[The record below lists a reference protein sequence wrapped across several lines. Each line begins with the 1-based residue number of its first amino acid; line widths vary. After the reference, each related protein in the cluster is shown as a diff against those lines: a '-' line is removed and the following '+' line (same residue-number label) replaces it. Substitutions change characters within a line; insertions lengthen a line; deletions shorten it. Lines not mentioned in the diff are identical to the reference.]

1 MSIEHEHAV
10 IGALLKNSSAIDEID
25 LTPDDFEI
33 ESYRLVYQ
41 TIIDTLANNQIADVL
56 TVASRLDKTNAGE
69 AWLHFVGTAAKDC
82 VSTANISGYAKL
94 LKSESVNRQAKTI
107 AADLLNQIDVS
118 QDSGVTVDDA
128 VRRLMELSATRQ
140 NNECSISQALKKS
153 LEMIEQAA
161 ENEGTVGIP
170 TGIDKLDEVLG
181 GFHDSD
187 LYVIAARPAMGK
199 TAFLLNLTNNHNE
212 QVGVISAEQP
222 AEQLGIR
229 LIAING
235 KVNAQK
241 MRTGNMDDFEYTKL
255 SSAVSRLHTNNNIW
269 INDKSGIGIL
279 ELIRQARKWK
289 HQHNIKALYIDYIQ
303 RIKWTDQRIAKWE
316 QVGNVVGALKE
327 LARDL
332 DIPVIAL
339 AQVNREVEKRS
350 DRRPGMGDI
359 ANSSEIEKEADVIM
373 TLYRDEVYNEQTDQA
388 GIMEVNVC
396 KNRHGPTGY
405 IRTVWV
411 SKYMRVENYAH
422 QLESVK

>member
-41 TIIDTLANNQIADVL
+41 TIIDTVANNQIADVL
-56 TVASRLDKTNAGE
+56 TVASRLDKTNPDGQ
-69 AWLHFVGTAAKDC
+69 WLHFVGTAAKDC
-82 VSTANISGYAKL
+82 VTTANISGYAKL
-94 LKSESVNRQAKTI
+94 LKAESVNRQAKVI
-107 AADLLNQIDVS
+107 AADLLNQIDTS
-118 QDSGVTVDDA
+118 QDSGLTVDDA

-140 NNECSISQALKKS
+140 NNEFSISQVLKKS
-153 LEMIEQAA
+153 LAMIEEA
-161 ENEGTVGIP
+161 EENDGTVGIP

-199 TAFLLNLTNNHNE
+199 TAFLLNLTNNHSE

-241 MRTGNMDDFEYTKL
+241 MRTGNMDEYEYTKL
-255 SSAVSRLHTNNNIW
+255 SSSVSRLHTNNNIW

-339 AQVNREVEKRS
+339 AQVNREVEKRA

-373 TLYRDEVYNEQTDQA
+373 TLYRDEVYNEQTEQA

-411 SKYMRVENYAH
+411 SKYMRVENYAA
-422 QLESVK
+422 QLE

>member
-1 MSIEHEHAV
+1 MSLQHEKAV

-25 LTPDDFEI
+25 LTPVDFEH

-41 TIIDTLANNQIADVL
+41 TIIDLIAGNQIADVL
-56 TVASRLDKTNAGE
+56 TVASRLDKTNPGE
-69 AWLHFVGTAAKDC
+69 TWLHFVGTAAKDC
-82 VSTANISGYAKL
+82 VTAANIAGHAKL
-94 LKSESVNRQAKTI
+94 VKTDSTNRQAKGI
-107 AADLLNQIDVS
+107 CAELLNEIDTA
-118 QDSGVTVDDA
+118 QDSALSVDDA
-128 VRRLMELSATRQ
+128 VRKLMELSVTRQ
-140 NNECSISQALKKS
+140 NHECSISQALRKS
-153 LEMIEQAA
+153 LEMIEEAE

-170 TGIDKLDEVLG
+170 TGIKKLDEVLG

-199 TAFLLNLTNNHNE
+199 TAFLLNLANSHNE
-212 QVGVISAEQP
+212 QIGIISAEQP

-241 MRTGNMDDFEYTKL
+241 MRTGNMDDYEYTKL
-255 SSAVSRLHTNNNIW
+255 SSSVSRLHTNNNIW

-289 HQHNIKALYIDYIQ
+289 HQHNIKALYVDYIQ
-303 RIKWTDQRIAKWE
+303 RVKWTDQRIAKWE

-339 AQVNREVEKRS
+339 AQVNREVEKRN
-350 DRRPGMGDI
+350 DKRPCMGDI

-373 TLYRDEVYNEQTDQA
+373 TLYRDEVYNEQSEHQGT
-388 GIMEVNVC
+388 MEVSVC

-405 IRTVWV
+405 IRTVWIEQ
-411 SKYMRVENYAH
+411 YMRVENYAPDMR
-422 QLESVK
+422 ES